1 MVFNVRKVT
10 KVFGYYNSGE
20 EDLIVAKI
28 IAILMTVLATDFH
41 AEIMGDQ
48 LVEQKLNPFK

>member
-1 MVFNVRKVT
+1 VVCNVRKVT
-10 KVFGYYNSGE
+10 NVFGYYNSGE

-28 IAILMTVLATDFH
+28 IAILMTVWATGFH

>member
-10 KVFGYYNSGE
+10 KVFGYCNSGE

-28 IAILMTVLATDFH
+28 IAILMTVWATDFH
-41 AEIMGDQ
+41 AEIVGDQ
-48 LVEQKLNPFK
+48 LVKQKLNPFK